1 MDYLWKI
8 YYQDAKKAENEYA
21 RHMTDGASVMLP
33 FEIRPMHGD
42 RSFPLYYRASNEMLL
57 AMEGIYRRDA
67 QLRAMADRL
76 PGIAKEDFLQTLV
89 IDELFTTNEIERV
102 QSTRAEIADSVRH
115 VRAGQGGPRV
125 RFNSMIQSY
134 LRLTDDEVDWPTSLA
149 DVRQI
154 YDIIT
159 DGEIASDDL
168 PDGRYFRQGAEDV
181 TMSTGKVIHRGV
193 MPESRIEEWMQDLLR
208 FMAEEA
214 VPGLVRVAVAHYV
227 FAYVHPFYDG
237 NGRVG
242 RFLSSLYLS
251 GLCSEYTAY
260 ALSQGCRLQQKRY
273 YEMFDRTNKY
283 NSFGEMNYFIEG
295 FLTVLSAGQEKIYQ
309 GLVDRVYQLDA
320 AFACI
325 EKDARL
331 DNELKRVILS
341 VLEQKRLFGEAE
353 EGLARRD
360 LARIVADHLHEVKQA
375 RLKQCFKELEADGCI
390 MRIKGH
396 PIVYVS
402 ALMSEA

>member
-1 MDYLWKI
+1 
-8 YYQDAKKAENEYA
+8 
-21 RHMTDGASVMLP
+21 
-33 FEIRPMHGD
+33 
-42 RSFPLYYRASNEMLL
+42 
-57 AMEGIYRRDA
+57 
-67 QLRAMADRL
+67 
-76 PGIAKEDFLQTLV
+76 
-89 IDELFTTNEIERV
+89 
-102 QSTRAEIADSVRH
+102 
-115 VRAGQGGPRV
+115 
-125 RFNSMIQSY
+125 
-134 LRLTDDEVDWPTSLA
+134 
-149 DVRQI
+149 
-154 YDIIT
+154 
-159 DGEIASDDL
+159 
-168 PDGRYFRQGAEDV
+168 
-181 TMSTGKVIHRGV
+181 
-193 MPESRIEEWMQDLLR
+193 
-208 FMAEEA
+208 
-214 VPGLVRVAVAHYV
+214 
-227 FAYVHPFYDG
+227 
-237 NGRVG
+237 
-242 RFLSSLYLS
+242 
-251 GLCSEYTAY
+251 
-260 ALSQGCRLQQKRY
+260 
-273 YEMFDRTNKY
+273 MFDRTNKY

-331 DNELKRVILS
+331 DTELNREMEY